1 MENNFNFFV
10 IKKDKLLDQLI
21 TESKL
26 EYIFSKKSLINF

>member
-26 EYIFSKKSLINF
+26 EYFFSKKSLINF